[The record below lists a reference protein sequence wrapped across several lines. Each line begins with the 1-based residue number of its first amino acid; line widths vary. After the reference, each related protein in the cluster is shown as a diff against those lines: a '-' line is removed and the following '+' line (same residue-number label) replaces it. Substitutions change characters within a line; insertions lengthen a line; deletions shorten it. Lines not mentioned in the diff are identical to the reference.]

1 MEGVLH
7 HDSHAQDNDYFPRQ
21 NKNRHRFPGSSDADL
36 RHDGFCRLR
45 PGHEHGWALTN
56 RTISAHPAVPFQ
68 EGDLPSYDYADR
80 NLVINWDAQNGRG
93 DGSAIRNASVNAK
106 NIKIKA
112 DFEGNQWDDK
122 GIISDGDYETHVT
135 ASGDINIRTHDDA
148 VHTENDHGKITI
160 DGFKNLNITTTGEGF
175 GVMDAGNGVFINGGT
190 GSTVN
195 VSALTG
201 DRPAIG
207 ASGETE
213 LAYYDP
219 KYAMGTGITINADK
233 IILSS
238 PNASVYAGI
247 GKNHDFKVNLNAKT
261 VNLTGGIE
269 AEGGS
274 TVSINPDIDGVVK
287 ITSSKED
294 NSSIKASMDYS
305 TGKVSNVIIN
315 GNKGGT
321 AQVLGGIEADDACVT
336 INMTGAGSYIKS
348 TATGNTTED
357 RLAKDVLLANGDKA
371 KIKLDF
377 SGNNSLIRGDM
388 NATDGGVLD
397 INASGD
403 NFSIARSYT
412 WDEPLRHGVLEA
424 DRKGTANL
432 LLTGDHNRID
442 GSLKAYYNGQINLKM
457 SGNDAV
463 FNGNMWTEI
472 DTPKESPQH
481 SRDDNAAIRAEF
493 SGKNAQMKG
502 DIVSREGHSQITA
515 DFSGENGKLTGDAKA
530 IGTFEMTYDS
540 RYPDKRFYTITD
552 GTVTN
557 LDMTGVHASQ
567 IGNLVT
573 EGNNTLNAKYTGLG
587 SSLTGN
593 ADNKGIMN
601 LTFDNRSS
609 MTGNMS
615 NDTMKYEDDKGTTFA
630 GQLKADFN
638 NGSRWTGD
646 LTNTSGATNVGFNNG
661 SLWKGN
667 LSNESGSTA
676 VGLSDG
682 SFWSGDLSS
691 TAGTTTINLNN
702 ASAWNGVASGNGD
715 INLAGGSLWTL
726 TKDSTA
732 NSVNPD
738 ASSVIS
744 LSGAAKKLDT
754 QKLGG
759 TGGTF
764 LMDLKYLDNDV
775 NTYRDGGSDF
785 IVAHGGSGSAYNVSL
800 TSGSSVN
807 GMTDGSKLYFASTA
821 ADTSAFR
828 MNQSVQVANY
838 NKIYNKN
845 LIVKK
850 ETENSD
856 SNFKGYDDWFLTPDT
871 SKGNGGNT
879 INPNGIVPGSAANAA
894 FALWRDDDTLLK
906 RLGELRYD
914 QQDDGIWARLVNK
927 HLERDGRH
935 GFEGNYK
942 TIQVGYDKK
951 KNTAHNGS
959 WYYGGAVSHLWGDT
973 DYTDG
978 HGNQKETNLS
988 LYGTNIRPHGHYL
1001 DLIARV
1007 GRIDSDYT
1015 TSYSDRGQFENW
1027 GMSIGAEYGR
1037 KKSLGSGWSLEPQA
1051 QLTYHYLWG
1060 DDYTTSNGAKVSQ
1073 DNADSLVGRLG
1084 FVLGKEFNVGT
1095 PHAGRVYLKASVLHD
1110 FLGDTG
1116 SSITDDLTYHD
1127 DDDLG
1132 DTWYVA
1138 GLGTDV
1144 YLGSNTRFYFDAERN
1159 FNADVKMKY
1168 RFNAG
1173 LRFAF

>member
-1 MEGVLH
+1 MNHIYKVVWSRARNCYMAVSEIAKGH
-7 HDSHAQDNDYFPRQ
+7 G
-21 NKNRHRFPGSSDADL
+21 KSSGKEKSGKMILASLAVAALACGTTAYAAYDPSTNTDT
-36 RHDGFCRLR
+36 
-45 PGHEHGWALTN
+45 LTN
-56 RTISAHPAVPFQ
+56 RMISTTRDNT
-68 EGDLPSYDYADR
+68 EGDMHTYDHADR
-80 NLVINWDAQNGRG
+80 NLVINWDAQNGRS
-93 DGSAIRNASVNAK
+93 DGSAIRDANVNAK
-106 NIKIKA
+106 NITIKA

-175 GVMDAGNGVFINGGT
+175 GVMDAGDGVFINGGT

-195 VSALTG
+195 ISALTG
-201 DRPAIG
+201 ERPAIG
-207 ASGETE
+207 ASLETE
-213 LAYYDP
+213 LAYQDP

-247 GKNHDFKVNLNAKT
+247 GENHDFKVNLNAKT
-261 VNLTGGIE
+261 VNLTGGIV

-287 ITSSKED
+287 ITSSKEN
-294 NSSIKASMDYS
+294 NSSIMARGDYS

-321 AQVLGGIEADDACVT
+321 VQALGEIEADDASVY

-357 RLAKDVLLANGDKA
+357 SLAKDVLLANGDKA

-388 NATDGGVLD
+388 NATGGGVLD
-397 INASGD
+397 INASSD
-403 NFSIARSYT
+403 NFSIARTYT
-412 WDEPLRHGVLEA
+412 WDEPFRHGVVQA

-432 LLTGDHNRID
+432 VLTGDHNQID

-472 DTPKESPQH
+472 NTPRESQYM
-481 SRDDNAAIRAEF
+481 RNVNAAIHAEF
-493 SGKNAQMKG
+493 SGKNAQVTG
-502 DIVSREGHSQITA
+502 NIESCEDHSKITA
-515 DFSGENGKLTGDAKA
+515 DFSGENGTLTGNAEA
-530 IGTFEMTYDS
+530 TGAFVVSYDS
-540 RYPDKRFYTITD
+540 SRPNSRDYAIYD
-552 GTVTN
+552 GTTTN
-557 LDMTGVHASQ
+557 LNMTGTHTSQ
-567 IGNLVT
+567 IGNLVA
-573 EGNNTLNAKYTGLG
+573 EGNNTLNASYTGLG
-587 SSLTGN
+587 SSLNGN

-601 LTFDNRSS
+601 LTFDNQSQ
-609 MTGNMS
+609 MIGNMT
-615 NDTMKYEDDKGTTFA
+615 NDTKKYDDPKGTTFA
-630 GQLKADFN
+630 GQLKANFN
-638 NGSRWTGD
+638 NGSRWNGD
-646 LTNTSGATNVGFNNG
+646 LNSTSGTANISLNNG
-661 SLWKGN
+661 
-667 LSNESGSTA
+667 
-676 VGLSDG
+676 
-682 SFWSGDLSS
+682 
-691 TAGTTTINLNN
+691 
-702 ASAWNGVASGNGD
+702 SAWNGAASGNGD
-715 INLAGGSLWTL
+715 IHLAGVSLWNL
-726 TKDSTA
+726 TADSTA

-738 ASSVIS
+738 GSSVIS
-744 LSGAAKKLDT
+744 LAGNAKKLEV

-759 TGGTF
+759 SGGTF
-764 LMDLKYLDNDV
+764 LMDLKYQDNDV
-775 NTYRDGGSDF
+775 NTYRDSGDY
-785 IVAHGGSGSAYNVSL
+785 IIAHGGSGSAYNVSL

-821 ADTSAFR
+821 ADTSTFR
-828 MNQSVQVANY
+828 MNQAVQVENY
-838 NKIYNKN
+838 KKIYNKN

-850 ETENSD
+850 ETDATGTGLN
-856 SNFKGYDDWFLTPDT
+856 GYDDWFLTPDT

-879 INPNGIVPGSAANAA
+879 VNPNGIVPGSAANTA

-906 RLGELRYD
+906 RLGELRND
-914 QQDDGIWARLVNK
+914 SQDDGIWARLVNK

-951 KNTAHNGS
+951 RDTENNGS
-959 WYYGGAVSHLWGDT
+959 WYYGGAISHLWGDT

-978 HGNQKETNLS
+978 HGSQKETDLS

-1015 TSYSDRGQFENW
+1015 TSYGDHGKFENW
-1027 GMSIGAEYGR
+1027 GMSFGAEYGR
-1037 KKSLGSGWSLEPQA
+1037 QKALGGGWSIEPQA

-1060 DDYTTSNGAKVSQ
+1060 DDYTTRNGAKVSQ

-1084 FVLGKEFNVGT
+1084 FLLSREFNAGT
-1095 PHAGRVYLKASVLHD
+1095 DHAGRVYLKASILHD
-1110 FLGDTG
+1110 FLGDTT
-1116 SSITDDLTYHD
+1116 STIVDDIHYRD

-1132 DTWYVA
+1132 DTWYIA
-1138 GLGTDV
+1138 GIGTDIN
-1144 YLGSNTRFYFDAERN
+1144 LGKNTRFYFDAERN

-1173 LRFAF
+1173 LRFGF